1 MNALP
6 ATAVLFTM
14 LTVAAISDIRERR
27 VPNWL
32 NATMLVV
39 GLLAARPWS
48 VTLDHPGVGIAGVTV
63 GMAIWFPMY
72 LLRLVGAGDVK
83 LLAASGAWLGALGT
97 LSASVWTAVAGGVL
111 GVVWIVARQGTGGA
125 VMAVAH
131 AFRAPRLLQLRPL
144 DRRERVPYA
153 VAIAVGVVIAWMNA
167 NGPFPFLARG

>member
-63 GMAIWFPMY
+63 GMAIWFQCICCDWSGRVTSNSSPPAARGSVH
-72 LLRLVGAGDVK
+72 LAPFPLPFGLPWLAVCSVSSGSLRG
-83 LLAASGAWLGALGT
+83 
-97 LSASVWTAVAGGVL
+97 
-111 GVVWIVARQGTGGA
+111 
-125 VMAVAH
+125 
-131 AFRAPRLLQLRPL
+131 
-144 DRRERVPYA
+144 RVPGA
-153 VAIAVGVVIAWMNA
+153 
-167 NGPFPFLARG
+167 P